1 MDASIAFLGMIKFRV
16 CQLDLTIIFFLKK
29 KGANLFFLEFFGLNL

>member
-16 CQLDLTIIFFLKK
+16 CQLDLTIIFFFLKK
-29 KGANLFFLEFFGLNL
+29 RGEFFFFFFVFLV